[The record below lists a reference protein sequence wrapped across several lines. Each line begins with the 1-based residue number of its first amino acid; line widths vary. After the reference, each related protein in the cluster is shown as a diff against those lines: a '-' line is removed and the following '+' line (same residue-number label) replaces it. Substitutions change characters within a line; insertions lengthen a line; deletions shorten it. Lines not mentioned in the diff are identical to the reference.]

1 MKRRKS
7 ARKLNLRKRFLAL
20 TSNDLVIS
28 SKHKKLALLF
38 LIKSNYNDQPD
49 DDNLRMFNWFCLIH
63 LRRVMEPDVR
73 IPRPLRLH
81 TSIESFT
88 ESQFI

>member
-49 DDNLRMFNWFCLIH
+49 DDNLRMFNLFCLY
-63 LRRVMEPDVR
+63 LGRVMEPDVR